1 MDGMRGACV
10 LWLRVA
16 THLLGVGDGSQGI
29 KRDEIDFGASTSGGA
44 EREKGTG
51 GAERDWW

>member
-16 THLLGVGDGSQGI
+16 THLLGVGDGSHGI
-29 KRDEIDFGASTSGGA
+29 KRDEIDFGASTSGSSTA
-44 EREKGTG
+44 EKMLLRSSS
-51 GAERDWW
+51 

>member
-16 THLLGVGDGSQGI
+16 THLLGVGNGSHGI
-29 KRDEIDFGASTSGGA
+29 MRDEIDFSATASGSSIA
-44 EREKGTG
+44 KK
-51 GAERDWW
+51 